1 MAQPTT
7 QADDF
12 MKSPTVSI
20 GLPVHNGEPYL
31 RRAIDSLL
39 AQDYADFELIICDN
53 ASTDNTAEICESY
66 ARGDKRIRYY
76 RNEINIGVNPN
87 HDRVFE
93 LARGEYFAWF
103 SDDVEYL
110 PGMLT
115 RSVEVLK
122 GAHRSVVLVYPR
134 CEMIWNGQARAPE
147 GRSIESKDPRPY
159 KRLQTVV
166 SHVVMVNQLYG
177 LIKREALAKT
187 QLNGLY
193 ASSDY
198 VLLAELAMLGEIWE
212 MPETLVRR
220 RIDSDRGTA
229 AVCHDS
235 EAWKAWSGA
244 SNRSVKDIWL
254 PQRERLALEYVRAA
268 WSLPLR
274 ANDKFACLI
283 SILPVYYGR
292 TSRTG
297 RFAVRM
303 TRSWLQR
310 WRSFWRVDRVRSLET

>member
-1 MAQPTT
+1 MAQLFT
-7 QADDF
+7 QADSF
-12 MKSPTVSI
+12 MNSPTVSI
-20 GLPVHNGEPYL
+20 GLPVHNGEPTL
-31 RRAIDSLL
+31 RRAVDSLL

-122 GAHRSVVLVYPR
+122 GAPRSVVLAYPR
-134 CEMIWNGQARAPE
+134 CEMIWNGQPRARE
-147 GRSIESKDPRPY
+147 EECSIECRDTRAY
-159 KRLQTVV
+159 RRLQTVV
-166 SHVVMVNQLYG
+166 RHVVMVNQLYG

-220 RIDSDRGTA
+220 RIDSDGRGRPPCVT
-229 AVCHDS
+229 
-235 EAWKAWSGA
+235 
-244 SNRSVKDIWL
+244 
-254 PQRERLALEYVRAA
+254 
-268 WSLPLR
+268 
-274 ANDKFACLI
+274 
-283 SILPVYYGR
+283 
-292 TSRTG
+292 T
-297 RFAVRM
+297 
-303 TRSWLQR
+303 
-310 WRSFWRVDRVRSLET
+310 